1 MSRFPVSQEKETAL
15 EKRLVA
21 LGIFE
26 NDLEEQFVRSQ
37 GHGGQNINKISSC
50 VVLTHRPTGLQV
62 KCQQER
68 SQAMNRFFARRLL
81 ADKMEKQ
88 IYGKKLAEE
97 KERHKI
103 RKQKKRRSRKL
114 KAKLREDKE
123 HRQKKKVNRLSIK
136 SEEH

>member
-15 EKRLVA
+15 EKRLAA

-26 NDLEEQFVRSQ
+26 NDLDEQFVRSQ

-136 SEEH
+136 SEET